1 MYSEKTQMALEYY
14 PNQFKFSMS
23 NRQFAGGDSYII
35 EDMDVRQGLSN
46 PYLCRPEFG
55 QNFAPFAA
63 KWRKIFKNIYPKT
76 AENEFLAIYLC
87 IIEKEFVKSLLFDQE
102 NYYFTKFETLIT

>member
-1 MYSEKTQMALEYY
+1 MALIM
-14 PNQFKFSMS
+14 NTIQINS
-23 NRQFAGGDSYII
+23 NFLCLIDNLPGGGGGGGLLYNR
-35 EDMDVRQGLSN
+35 DMDVRQGLSN

-55 QNFAPFAA
+55 QSFAPFAA

-76 AENEFLAIYLC
+76 AENEFLAKYLC
-87 IIEKEFVKSLLFDQE
+87 VIEKEFVKSLLFDQE